1 MIVNKIIFDSKQGV
15 GVLPMTFLDF
25 DMPDVEPI
33 EVEPQRCL
41 CCERELSAEA
51 YCQDCAGTVLDY
63 HVIRLA
69 ILVDTVAALEEECR
83 GLRHALESL
92 KNGAE

>member
-1 MIVNKIIFDSKQGV
+1 MRTNINAVQTG
-15 GVLPMTFLDF
+15 FLDF

-41 CCERELSAEA
+41 CCEQELSAEA
-51 YCQDCAGTVLDY
+51 YCQDCAETVLDY
-63 HVIRLA
+63 HIKRMHVLTET
-69 ILVDTVAALEEECR
+69 VDVLKQECR
-83 GLRHALESL
+83 SLWSELESL